1 MEEKSLVY
9 VFAERLKE
17 MNQIYGVSGG
27 ALGIIMEI
35 QPSYIPA
42 IENHRAKASTKII
55 LSTIKNL
62 GVSIDWM
69 IGISSVPYTEE
80 TVAAAEEYLSRKI
93 KRLAQTN
100 MDYEKYI
107 VLKRG
112 NMLSEWRE
120 LTLDNRFNLL
130 FLNQFMVSQIILKV
144 EARTYRVKKKKAD
157 NRRVAIFK
165 SYSMEVPLLP
175 EEFIYL
181 EKMRTVASNPEKPVW
196 DFRKLTVK
204 KQPAEMESLP
214 PAESYETSLF
224 DI

>member
-9 VFAERLKE
+9 AFADRLKKI
-17 MNQIYGVSGG
+17 NQIYGVSGG
-27 ALGIIMEI
+27 TLGVIMEI

-69 IGISSVPYTEE
+69 IGISSLPYTEE
-80 TVAAAEEYLSRKI
+80 TVAAAEEYLSKKI
-93 KRLAQTN
+93 KRLAQKN
-100 MDYEKYI
+100 MEYEKYI

-112 NMLSEWRE
+112 DMLSEWRE

-130 FLNQFMVSQIILKV
+130 FLNQYMISQIILKV

-196 DFRKLTVK
+196 DFMKLAVK
-204 KQPAEMESLP
+204 KQLVEKEALP
-214 PAESYETSLF
+214 PTESYETSLF

>member
-9 VFAERLKE
+9 AFADRLKKI
-17 MNQIYGVSGG
+17 NQIYGVSGG
-27 ALGIIMEI
+27 TLGVIMEI

-69 IGISSVPYTEE
+69 IGISSMPYTEE
-80 TVAAAEEYLSRKI
+80 TLAAAEEYLSKKI
-93 KRLAQTN
+93 KRLAQKN
-100 MDYEKYI
+100 MEYEKYI

-112 NMLSEWRE
+112 DMLSEWRE

-130 FLNQFMVSQIILKV
+130 FLNQYMLSQIILKV

-175 EEFIYL
+175 EENIFL
-181 EKMRTVASNPEKPVW
+181 EKLRAVASNPEKPVW
-196 DFRKLTVK
+196 DFRKLAVK
-204 KQPAEMESLP
+204 KQLVEKEALP
-214 PAESYETSLF
+214 PAKSYETSLF